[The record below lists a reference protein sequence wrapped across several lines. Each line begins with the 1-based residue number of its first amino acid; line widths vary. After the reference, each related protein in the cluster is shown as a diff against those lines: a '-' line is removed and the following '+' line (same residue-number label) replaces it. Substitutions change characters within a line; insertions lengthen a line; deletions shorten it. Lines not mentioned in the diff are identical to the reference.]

1 MKNLINI
8 TEKDGQLVVSSR
20 QVAEN
25 FGKEHKNVLQS
36 ITELIVQM
44 SSAENLA
51 NLFIQSEYAD
61 KYGRMQKEYL
71 MTRDGFSLLVMG
83 FTGNKALEWKLKYIE
98 AFNHMEAE
106 LNSPERI
113 MARALKIAEEKLTLL
128 TSENAMQKQIIG
140 ELQPKANYVDRILQN
155 RGLVTITQIAKDYGM
170 SGYKLNKILHELGVQ
185 YKQGTQWLLYSKY
198 HNKGYTH
205 SYTVD
210 IIRTDGREDVV
221 METKWTQKGRL
232 FLYELLKS
240 KDIYPTIEK
249 AA

>member
-1 MKNLINI
+1 MKNLIKI

-25 FGKEHKNVLQS
+25 FGKEHKNVLQT
-36 ITELIVQM
+36 IQNLV
-44 SSAENLA
+44 AENSA
-51 NLFIQSEYAD
+51 AKLFFIETTFENRGKQYP
-61 KYGRMQKEYL
+61 EYL

-198 HNKGYTH
+198 HDKGYTH

>member
-25 FGKEHKNVLQS
+25 FEKEHKNVLQS
-36 ITELIVQM
+36 ITELIAQT
-44 SSAENLA
+44 STAENSA
-51 NLFIQSEYAD
+51 LFIKSDYIASNG
-61 KYGRMQKEYL
+61 KRNPEYL

-83 FTGNKALEWKLKYIE
+83 FTGSKALEWKLKYIE

-113 MARALKIAEEKLTLL
+113 MARALKIADQKLTLL
-128 TSENAMQKQIIG
+128 ASENAMQKQIIG

-170 SGYKLNKILHELGVQ
+170 SGRKLNNILHNLGVQ
-185 YKQGTQWLLYSKY
+185 YKQGAQWLLYSKY
-198 HNKGYTH
+198 HDKGYTH

-210 IIRTDGREDVV
+210 IIRKDGREDVV

-240 KDIYPTIEK
+240 NDIYPTIEK